1 MTTEHG
7 PDENPAGEELE
18 IELTDTTATGDAAG
32 AVHIV
37 FDGTVRQQIVELAL
51 TDTRREL
58 GGVLIGSLS
67 NDGKPAVQIT
77 AMIPARY
84 TDSQNASIT
93 FTHETWQDILAVKD
107 RAYPD
112 LKIVGWFHTH
122 PGFGI
127 FLSRFDMHIHENFFN
142 LDWQVA
148 YVVDPLAHTEGF
160 FRWEAGKVQKT
171 LDFEIVG
178 ELPTPAPVPLPVR
191 AGFDWHYLAIAGL
204 LGVAIYLQFFR
215 PPEVKYVK
223 VPAPEK
229 KITIV
234 QPPSTPAPVAP
245 PASAEGW
252 PVYEVQPNDSL
263 WEISE
268 QCYGDGNL
276 YTTIITFN
284 HLANTNITPG
294 MRLKIPGGNIPE
306 AATEEEG
313 SDVR

>member
-7 PDENPAGEELE
+7 PGEHPAGDELD
-18 IELTDTTATGDAAG
+18 IELTENAVPDWDTR
-32 AVHIV
+32 AVHID
-37 FDGTVRQQIVELAL
+37 FDGTVRQQIVEFAM
-51 TDTRREL
+51 TDTRREM

-67 NDGKPAVQIT
+67 CDGKPAVQIT

-84 TDSQNASIT
+84 TDAGNASIT
-93 FTHETWQDILAVKD
+93 FTHETWQDILAIKD

-127 FLSRFDMHIHENFFN
+127 FLSRFDMHIHEHFFN

-178 ELPTPAPVPLPVR
+178 ELPAAPAPVPLPVR
-191 AGFDWHYLAIAGL
+191 ARFDWHYLAIAAL
-204 LGVAIYLQFFR
+204 LGVAVYLQFFR
-215 PPEVKYVK
+215 PPEIKYVK
-223 VPAPEK
+223 VPTKAEK
-229 KITIV
+229 IPIV
-234 QPPSTPAPVAP
+234 QPPPLPPP
-245 PASAEGW
+245 PAVPAHPAEGW
-252 PVYEVQPNDSL
+252 PVYVVQPNDSL

-268 QCYGDGNL
+268 RCYGDGAYYPAIVL
-276 YTTIITFN
+276 FN
-284 HLANTNITPG
+284 HLADTNIMPG
-294 MRLKIPGGNIPE
+294 MRLKIPGGTLPLE
-306 AATEEEG
+306 Q
-313 SDVR
+313 VP

>member
-18 IELTDTTATGDAAG
+18 IELTETAATDRDAR

-37 FDGTVRQQIVELAL
+37 FDGTVRQQIVEFAL

-58 GGVLIGSLS
+58 GGVLIGSLCG
-67 NDGKPAVQIT
+67 DGKHAVQIT

-84 TDSQNASIT
+84 TDAHNASIT
-93 FTHETWQDILAVKD
+93 FTHETWQDILAIKD

-178 ELPTPAPVPLPVR
+178 ELPTPAPAPIPVR
-191 AGFDWHYLAIAGL
+191 AGFDWHYLAIGAL
-204 LGVAIYLQFFR
+204 LGVAVYLQFFR
-215 PPEVKYVK
+215 PPKIVK
-223 VPAPEK
+223 VPAPQPK
-229 KITIV
+229 PAPAV
-234 QPPSTPAPVAP
+234 QQPPPLPHPTPSAAPATPV
-245 PASAEGW
+245 EGW
-252 PVYEVQPNDSL
+252 PVYVVQPNDSL

-268 QCYGDGNL
+268 RCYGDGAYYPAIVL
-276 YTTIITFN
+276 FN
-284 HLANTNITPG
+284 HLTDTNITPG
-294 MRLKIPGGNIPE
+294 MRLKIPGGTLP
-306 AATEEEG
+306 
-313 SDVR
+313 